1 MPIIEIAEIKIR
13 VGLRN
18 DLPDSLAEGELAL
31 TVDTGEMF
39 VGMPHFPPVNRGTWP
54 FKNAQLL
61 TEFSRNIE
69 ELLKY
74 SYKYRDQDAIGMPAL
89 ASPFDNT
96 GRPIIRKLQEKLDD
110 ILSVKDYGAKG
121 NFPRNWTTYY
131 SSLSSDARTLENE
144 KITNETISIR
154 KAILDSINVT
164 NDKTS
169 VNGYSQRAVYIPS
182 GVYVINGPLFLPG
195 NLKLFGDGKEKTIII
210 YSGSNPAS
218 AISEYYGCMMT
229 TVGKNTSIPNEDL
242 LPEDSGFS
250 SNNINEQ
257 LLHSGLNLLGQDND
271 LLGIDYAADNIHI
284 EGITFIITKAV
295 SVPID
300 HLRLIRSSN
309 SIIENCQIL
318 R

>member
-1 MPIIEIAEIKIR
+1 MPIIEIAEIRIR

-39 VGMPHFPPVNRGTWP
+39 VGMPHFPPVNSGTWP

-169 VNGYSQRAVYIPS
+169 VNG
-182 GVYVINGPLFLPG
+182 
-195 NLKLFGDGKEKTIII
+195 
-210 YSGSNPAS
+210 
-218 AISEYYGCMMT
+218 
-229 TVGKNTSIPNEDL
+229 
-242 LPEDSGFS
+242 
-250 SNNINEQ
+250 
-257 LLHSGLNLLGQDND
+257 
-271 LLGIDYAADNIHI
+271 
-284 EGITFIITKAV
+284 
-295 SVPID
+295 
-300 HLRLIRSSN
+300 
-309 SIIENCQIL
+309 
-318 R
+318 